1 MKIPVYVIL
10 LIVIAGVSIS
20 SVFAITETTEGV
32 TVDRTGANAIIFA
45 KATGGN
51 AVIKMADA
59 GTAAYAF
66 TVFDNTGRFDITDI
80 GQSKLRL
87 SVTSNGNVGIGTAT
101 PTEKLD
107 VIGNIRLTGN
117 IVSPN
122 DICIG
127 NCP

>member
-1 MKIPVYVIL
+1 MKIPVYIIL

-20 SVFAITETTEGV
+20 SVFAITETTEDII
-32 TVDRTGANAIIFA
+32 VDRTGVNAIIFA
-45 KATGGN
+45 KADGGN
-51 AVIKMADA
+51 AVIKMADVGVA
-59 GTAAYAF
+59 SFAF

-80 GQSKLRL
+80 GQSALRL

-101 PTEKLD
+101 PPEKLT

-127 NCP
+127 TCP